1 MNACSILAFWCKTDT
16 RIFLMVSLTNYN
28 PEAINLKFSFE
39 VGCIVPLD
47 SAGEENRED
56 SVIFTPKT
64 KGAW

>member
-1 MNACSILAFWCKTDT
+1 
-16 RIFLMVSLTNYN
+16 MVSLTNYN

-47 SAGEENRED
+47 SSGEENRED
-56 SVIFTPKT
+56 SVISTPKT